1 MAKKIVLLT
10 VVLGVVL
17 AAMNYERIFGMF
29 EKPSRTVNEVEVKI
43 LLKED
48 PTFVFLLEELKGKGV
63 LENIAEARDVAKEI
77 ELDTNN
83 LAGGKFV
90 ILSGSFVKD
99 VLKGFEKDE
108 TGKGRSE
115 QLVNVYFNNCRD
127 IEDVSKNISTCIAAD
142 STSLSEYILNPE
154 TLEKYGFSLKQ
165 MPAMFLPKQYEMEF
179 DTDAEEFVAIMAGK
193 FKEFWAEE
201 RLQKLRDVGLNY
213 PSQAV
218 TVASIVYSE
227 QSTKKEE
234 WPIIA
239 KLYLNRLKK
248 GMKLQSDPTF
258 KFCWG
263 DELEGV
269 ERLTFKHRDIDCEY
283 NTYKINGLPPGPICI
298 TPASVVDAVLN
309 PADVNYLFMC
319 AKPDYSKEHNFTASD
334 REHINNANAYQ
345 RWLSAQGK

>member
-1 MAKKIVLLT
+1 MAKKIGLLI
-10 VVLGVVL
+10 VVAGVILVGL
-17 AAMNYERIFGMF
+17 NYNRILGMF
-29 EKPSRTVNEVEVKI
+29 DKPSRTVNEVEIKV
-43 LLKED
+43 LLNED
-48 PTFVFLLEELKGKGV
+48 PTLTSLLGTLKEKGV
-63 LENIAEARDVAKEI
+63 IENINDARKIALEI

-90 ILSGSFVKD
+90 ILSGSLVKD

-108 TGKGRSE
+108 TGRGRNE
-115 QLVNVYFNNCRD
+115 ELVNVYFNNCRD
-127 IEDVSKNISTCIAAD
+127 LEDVSKNISNCIVAD
-142 STSLSEYILNPE
+142 SAALYELLVHPE
-154 TLEKYGFSLKQ
+154 TLKKYGFKLKQ
-165 MPAMFLPKQYEMEF
+165 MPAMILPKQYEMEF
-179 DTDAEEFVAIMAGK
+179 DTDAEEFVAFMASQ
-193 FKEFWAEE
+193 FKEFWSEE
-201 RLQKLRDVGLNY
+201 RLQKLKNVGLKY

-309 PADVNYLFMC
+309 PADVDYLFMC

-334 REHINNANAYQ
+334 RVHINNANAYQ
-345 RWLSAQGK
+345 RWLSQQGK